1 MAYSV
6 HSSHGQQTADLTIRF
21 LQATARRIAAAE
33 MWYRRAQSRRIIA
46 ALSPEQMKDIGYPAV
61 DVDAI
66 PSLDV
71 ETGLMTRLQSMR

>member
-21 LQATARRIAAAE
+21 LQAIARRIAAAG

-61 DVDAI
+61 DAI
-66 PSLDV
+66 PSLEV
-71 ETGLMTRLQSMR
+71 EAGLMSKLQTMR

>member
-6 HSSHGQQTADLTIRF
+6 HSSHGHQTADLTIRL

-61 DVDAI
+61 DAI

-71 ETGLMTRLQSMR
+71 EAGLMSRLQSMR